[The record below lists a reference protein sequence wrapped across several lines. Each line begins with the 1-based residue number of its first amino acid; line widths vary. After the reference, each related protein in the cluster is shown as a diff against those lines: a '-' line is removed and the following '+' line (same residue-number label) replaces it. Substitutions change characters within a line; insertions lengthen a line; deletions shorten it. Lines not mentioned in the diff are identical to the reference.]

1 MTNTVIAAGYY
12 HFYCDWSNLEAY
24 NKASKHSFWW
34 NSMNQVIAYFFQSS
48 VESQLLEQSDFSFV
62 IEQ

>member
-1 MTNTVIAAGYY
+1 
-12 HFYCDWSNLEAY
+12 
-24 NKASKHSFWW
+24 
-34 NSMNQVIAYFFQSS
+34 MNQVIAYFFQSS